1 MASKGIK
8 LGYDKPEKFLVGMF
22 GSPVKRDVI
31 AGFRG
36 PLNFTFRGSAINFP
50 DFIGNENKWL
60 GIIGET
66 RLVGYKNIGKV
77 KEKSWKDSVG
87 NLFFVKSFLREQR
100 MAGTPLAIIN
110 EEDKNNTDYGH
121 PYEIEKEDIKNIKKN
136 YLKSLTEDTKFNDGI
151 LKDIIGYSHGTY
163 SYIDPEKGEELN
175 NLINRYKDAG
185 SEGKVIIERKMDKIY
200 KDIHDYRLKLVI
212 EGPPI
217 LIDSPNLIKA
227 VKDYKKD
234 EFRKE
239 YGYGNYQDKGLPK
252 NREINISPQPN
263 FRKEAQP
270 TLRIEEYL
278 KELREGVGL

>member
-1 MASKGIK
+1 
-8 LGYDKPEKFLVGMF
+8 
-22 GSPVKRDVI
+22 
-31 AGFRG
+31 
-36 PLNFTFRGSAINFP
+36 
-50 DFIGNENKWL
+50 
-60 GIIGET
+60 
-66 RLVGYKNIGKV
+66 
-77 KEKSWKDSVG
+77 
-87 NLFFVKSFLREQR
+87 